1 MVTAESYYSSE
12 EEEIESVR
20 NTADLSTF
28 NGREWIKRAM
38 STEEFQKAC
47 QSRLK
52 ISSRNK
58 MVKTSFPEE
67 EPKSPRR
74 SMYGRLWQTLLTEAR
89 DMQ

>member
-1 MVTAESYYSSE
+1 MDDMYSSAIIVGTAESYSSD

-28 NGREWIKRAM
+28 NGREWIKKAM
-38 STEEFQKAC
+38 SIDEFSKIC
-47 QSRLK
+47 STKLR

-58 MVKTSFPEE
+58 MVKSFFPNE

-74 SMYGRLWQTLLTEAR
+74 SMYGRLW
-89 DMQ
+89 